1 MFQSIV
7 VDRSGTWSGLTYF
20 LEVVHHGVE
29 TGDLADV
36 VADQEEQTA
45 RQVRLCAANHR
56 IVEKEIEH

>member
-1 MFQSIV
+1 M
-7 VDRSGTWSGLTYF
+7 TYF

-56 IVEKEIEH
+56 IVEKEIEHLKKKEKKEKRSSP